1 MTITPPPP
9 PPPSRPPSPPPSPPP
24 APSPAPSPR
33 GANPFDDTGVRAD
46 ANGIRRYP
54 GLHESLVQ
62 MLRESVRAD
71 PHAEALVE
79 VGGERIS
86 YTQLWDRAARVS
98 GGLRATGISPG
109 DRVAIRLPNSID
121 WVVAFFGGLM
131 AGAVVVPVN
140 TRLAGPE
147 GAYII
152 GDSGSSYV
160 FEPGSALPDGAPLVH
175 EGAQATDVAAIFYTS
190 GTTGFPKG
198 AMHTHEN
205 VLANV
210 ETVYRVSG
218 IPRDI
223 GREMRTLV
231 VVPLFHVTGCHSQT
245 LPALR
250 VGGAAVI
257 DAAFDGRRMI
267 ETLEIER
274 ITACTAVPAIYYY
287 ILNHP
292 DFSPAKVTGVRWA
305 SYGGAPIAPDLVH
318 QIGNQFAN
326 ARLANGF
333 GLTECTSIAT
343 LLPHEWA
350 AEHADSVG
358 FAAPHAEVTV
368 DKTPF
373 SANRALGEILIRGQS
388 VCAEYWKK
396 PEATAQTFAGHWL
409 HTGDVGRVG
418 DDGLVFVLDRIK
430 DMINRGGENVYCVEV
445 ENALIGAPGVGEVA
459 VVGVPDPMMGEKVGA
474 VIVPLPGA
482 TVDPAEVL
490 GYARD
495 HLADFKVPQYIAVRT
510 QPLPRNPNGK
520 VLKKPL
526 REAGF
531 GPAG

>member
-1 MTITPPPP
+1 MAMATT
-9 PPPSRPPSPPPSPPP
+9 
-24 APSPAPSPR
+24 AAPR
-33 GANPFDDTGVRAD
+33 GANPFDDSGVQAD
-46 ANGIRRYP
+46 GNGVRRYP
-54 GLHESLVQ
+54 HLHESLLE
-62 MLRESVRAD
+62 MLSDSVGAD
-71 PHAEALVE
+71 PQAEALVE
-79 VGGERIS
+79 VGGGRVS
-86 YTQLWDRAARVS
+86 YAELWDRAARVS
-98 GGLRATGISPG
+98 GGLREAGIGPG

-121 WVVAFFGGLM
+121 WVLAFFGGLM
-131 AGAVVVPVN
+131 AGAIVVPVN
-140 TRLAGPE
+140 TRFTEPE
-147 GAYII
+147 TAYVI

-160 FEPGSALPDGAPLVH
+160 FEPGTALPDGKPLVH
-175 EGAQATDVAAIFYTS
+175 EGAGRSDIAAIFYTS

-210 ETVYRVSG
+210 ETVYRVSD
-218 IPRDI
+218 IPRDA

-250 VGGAAVI
+250 IGGAAVI
-257 DAAFDGRRMI
+257 DAGFDGSRMI
-267 ETLEIER
+267 ETLERER

-292 DFSPAKVTGVRWA
+292 EFSPAKVAGVRWA

-318 QIGNQFAN
+318 QIGDRFAG

-358 FAAPHAEVTV
+358 FAAPHAEVAIDETNFGS
-368 DKTPF
+368 D
-373 SANRALGEILIRGQS
+373 AGMGEVLIRGQS
-388 VCAEYWKK
+388 VCAGYWNK
-396 PEATAQTFAGHWL
+396 PEATAQTFADQWL

-418 DDGLVFVLDRIK
+418 SDGLVYVLDRIK

-459 VVGVPDPMMGEKVGA
+459 VVGVPDSMMGEKVGA

-482 TVDPAEVL
+482 SVDPRAVL
-490 GYARD
+490 GYARE
-495 HLADFKVPQYIAVRT
+495 HLADFKVPQFIAVRS

-520 VLKKPL
+520 VLKAPL
-526 REAGF
+526 RQTAF
-531 GPAG
+531 GDPLSG

>member
-1 MTITPPPP
+1 MAITPP
-9 PPPSRPPSPPPSPPP
+9 S
-24 APSPAPSPR
+24 R
-33 GANPFDDTGVRAD
+33 GANPFDDTGVQPD
-46 ANGIRRYP
+46 SNGVRRYP
-54 GLHESLVQ
+54 NLHESLVE
-62 MLRESVRAD
+62 MLSDSVRAD
-71 PHAEALVE
+71 PHAEALVQ
-79 VGGERIS
+79 VGGERIT
-86 YTQLWDRAARVS
+86 YTQLWDRAAKVS
-98 GGLRATGISPG
+98 GGLREAGISPG
-109 DRVAIRLPNSID
+109 DRVAIKLPNSIE
-121 WVVAFFGGLM
+121 WVVAFFAGLM

-140 TRLAGPE
+140 TRLAEPE
-147 GAYII
+147 AAYII

-160 FEPGSALPDGAPLVH
+160 FEPGSPLPDGNPLVH
-175 EGAQATDVAAIFYTS
+175 EGARRSDIAAIFYTS

-210 ETVYRVSG
+210 ETVYRVSD
-218 IPRDI
+218 IPREA

-250 VGGAAVI
+250 IGGTAVI

-267 ETLEIER
+267 ETLEHER

-292 DFSPAKVTGVRWA
+292 DFAPAKVAGVRWA

-318 QIGNQFAN
+318 QIGDRFAG

-358 FAAPHAEVTV
+358 FAAPHAEVAIGKASFG
-368 DKTPF
+368 DN
-373 SANRALGEILIRGQS
+373 ADLGEILIRGQS
-388 VCAEYWKK
+388 VCAGYWNK
-396 PEATAQTFAGHWL
+396 PEATSRTFVDHWL
-409 HTGDVGRVG
+409 HTGDVGRV
-418 DDGLVFVLDRIK
+418 DAEGLVFVLDRIK

-459 VVGVPDPMMGEKVGA
+459 VVGVPDSMMGEKVGA

-482 TVDPAEVL
+482 TVDPSAVVA
-490 GYARD
+490 YARE
-495 HLADFKVPQYIAVRT
+495 HLADFKVPQFIAVRPE
-510 QPLPRNPNGK
+510 PLPRNPNGK
-520 VLKKPL
+520 VLKAPL
-526 REAGF
+526 RETPFELTA
-531 GPAG
+531 